1 MRIARSEGNIPMM
14 TSWTNKEHNAKRQPM
29 AAMPGVCLAGST
41 VNRFDG
47 RLGQTSID
55 SRYIRH

>member
-1 MRIARSEGNIPMM
+1 MM
-14 TSWTNKEHNAKRQPM
+14 TSWTNNEHTAKRPT
-29 AAMPGVCLAGST
+29 AAMPGVCLAGPF
-41 VNRFDG
+41 VNRYDG